1 MIKKTI
7 KILFLAVGIAG
18 CNEVSDT
25 EKPAVEIE
33 SPSDGEIVTTIDNL
47 RLVATLSDDTGL
59 LQYKLTIS
67 GIDSLN
73 DVGADS
79 TLHLIFVEG
88 VANGTKGIFLDE
100 TISLAESTF
109 NGEYYATLTAIDIE
123 GNEAIRDTVMFK
135 IQNSIDSEPPVF
147 NVGGPTAGD
156 TLNFGEGFSVTGS
169 VTDSQSL
176 IYADIYVGR
185 VDATF
190 ELVTFGFGNVQN
202 NVVDYGSVGW
212 FFQVDST
219 WSQGAYHMYFTA
231 WDNYSGISHEIPF
244 HVSY

>member
-1 MIKKTI
+1 MIKQTLKY
-7 KILFLAVGIAG
+7 LAIAAIFAG
-18 CNEVSDT
+18 CNQTSDT
-25 EKPAVEIE
+25 EKPTVEIE
-33 SPSDGEIVTTIDNL
+33 SPSSGEVVTTNNNL

-73 DVGADS
+73 GVGADS
-79 TLHLIFVEG
+79 TFHLIYVEG
-88 VANGTKGIFLDE
+88 GLNETKGIFLDE
-100 TISLAESTF
+100 TIVLADSTF

-123 GNEAIRDTVMFK
+123 GNEAIRDTVKFR
-135 IQNSIDSEPPVF
+135 IQNSIDSEVPVF
-147 NVGGPTAGD
+147 NVGGPVAGD

-176 IYADIYVGR
+176 IFADIYVGR
-185 VDATF
+185 TDRSF
-190 ELVTFGFGNVQN
+190 ELVYFGFGNVQN
-202 NVVDYGSVGW
+202 SIVDYGSVGW

-244 HVSY
+244 HVAY